1 MNTDSM
7 KRDLIRDE
15 GSRLKPYFDT
25 VGKCTIGVGRNL
37 TDKGISSD
45 EQDYLLEHDIAE
57 VIGDLDTHL
66 NWWQELDEVR
76 QRALAN
82 MCFNL
87 GITKLLQFKNL
98 LTAVQNNR
106 FDDAMAEETR
116 KTPYAHQVGIR
127 AERIIHMFLTG
138 TDP

>member
-1 MNTDSM
+1 MNLDQL
-7 KRDLIRDE
+7 KHDLIRDE
-15 GSRLKPYFDT
+15 GSRSKPYFDT

-45 EQDYLLEHDIAE
+45 ELDFMLSNDILEVTKE
-57 VIGDLDTHL
+57 LDAHVG
-66 NWWQELDEVR
+66 WWSSLDEVR

-87 GITKLLQFKNL
+87 GITRLLQFRNL
-98 LTAVQNNR
+98 LAAVQNGTWTN
-106 FDDAMAEETR
+106 AMSEETR
-116 KTPYAHQVGIR
+116 KTPWAHQVGMR
-127 AERIIHMFLTG
+127 AERIIHMFETG